1 MFMTN
6 LSILSRFSRT
16 FCERKLND
24 TNIGFTEQSIL
35 QFLSK
40 NDNVNQDAIVKHF
53 MLDKGSIAKTLSKLE
68 EKDLITR
75 IDNPNNKREKLITIT
90 ELGKSSSG
98 TYLDEMRELHSFLF
112 EGLTTEEIKEFSRII
127 DIMTQNAIR
136 AVQGRMDEYDSA
148 E

>member
-6 LSILSRFSRT
+6 LSILARFSRT
-16 FCERKLND
+16 FCERKLSD

-40 NDNVNQDAIVKHF
+40 SDNVNQEAIVKHF
-53 MLDKGSIAKTLSKLE
+53 MLDKGSVAKTLSKLE

-75 IDNPNNKREKLITIT
+75 TDNPNNKREKLITIT
-90 ELGKSSSG
+90 EAGRSSSV
-98 TYLDEMRELHSFLF
+98 TYQDGIRELHGFLF
-112 EGLTTEEIKEFSRII
+112 EGLSTEEIQQFSRII
-127 DIMTQNAIR
+127 DNMTQNVVKAI
-136 AVQGRMDEYDSA
+136 QGRMDEYDST

>member
-6 LSILSRFSRT
+6 LSILTRFSRT

-24 TNIGFTEQSIL
+24 MNIGFPEQSIL
-35 QFLSK
+35 QFLST
-40 NDNVNQDAIVKHF
+40 NDNVNQETIVKHF
-53 MLDKGSIAKTLSKLE
+53 MLDKGSVAKTLNKLE
-68 EKDLITR
+68 EKDLINRT
-75 IDNPNNKREKLITIT
+75 DNPVNKREKLITIT
-90 ELGKSSSG
+90 ELGKDSSS
-98 TYLDEMRELHSFLF
+98 TYQDEIRELHSFLF

-127 DIMTQNAIR
+127 DIMTQNAIK